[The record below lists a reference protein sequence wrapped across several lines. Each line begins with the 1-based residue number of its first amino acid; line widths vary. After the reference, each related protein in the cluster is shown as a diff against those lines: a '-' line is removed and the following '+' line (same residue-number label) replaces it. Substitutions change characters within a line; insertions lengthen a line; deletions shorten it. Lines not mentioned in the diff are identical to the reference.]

1 MSESMTKSILI
12 VDDEPDITTV
22 LRKGLE
28 NEGFTVRTYN
38 DPVEALRKF
47 SPDTYDLVI
56 TDVLM
61 PKLNGFELYSK
72 MVKQDPRLKVGFLS
86 GLEIHDKTY
95 KLAHPESNI
104 AFVLKKPLSVVTLV
118 EKVKSELD
126 EWRVV
131 AN

>member
-1 MSESMTKSILI
+1 MTKSILI

-28 NEGFTVRTYN
+28 NEGFTVRTFN
-38 DPVEALRKF
+38 DPVEALRRF
-47 SPDTYDLVI
+47 SPHTYDLVI

-104 AFVLKKPLSVVTLV
+104 AFVLKKPLSVITLV
-118 EKVKSELD
+118 EKVKRELD